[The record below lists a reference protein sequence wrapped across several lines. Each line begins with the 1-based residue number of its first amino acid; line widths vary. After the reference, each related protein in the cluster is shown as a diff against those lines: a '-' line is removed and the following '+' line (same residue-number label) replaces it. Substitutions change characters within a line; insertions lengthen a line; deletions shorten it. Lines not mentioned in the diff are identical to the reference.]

1 MSNEEQQVTTTL
13 KKVDSVEIDKE
24 YNDKLKGI
32 LNEIREVKDIHMEFN
47 TVLKSQ
53 EEQIDEIDKNVNMTS
68 TNVDESNTNL
78 IEVSGIQKSVFWK
91 KSFLLTTCTAIVTVP
106 VAVFVGAKAAVVA
119 GVGTAAYGTYNLLS

>member
-78 IEVSGIQKSVFWK
+78 IEVSGIQKSVFLEK
-91 KSFLLTTCTAIVTVP
+91 KFLVNNMYSNCDSSCCGICWCKS
-106 VAVFVGAKAAVVA
+106 G
-119 GVGTAAYGTYNLLS
+119 GCCRCWYSSIWNL